1 MVDLDGVEFVQG
13 SVGDD
18 SLTII
23 TNDIHS
29 VSGGSGFDDISLI
42 DASGNVVDLDGVE
55 FVQGS
60 AGDDS
65 LTIITNDIHSVS
77 GGSGFDDI
85 SLIDAL
91 GNSVDLMVLSLFK
104 VVLVMTVSTVTDIHS
119 VSVTLDGCDGADMR
133 QVMWLTAG
141 VEFGSKVVLVMTV
154 FDGGYE

>member
-1 MVDLDGVEFVQG
+1 MEIVQG
-13 SVGDD
+13 SAGDD
-18 SLTII
+18 SLTVI

-85 SLIDAL
+85 SLIDAS
-91 GNSVDLMVLSLFK
+91 GNVVDLDGVEFVQ
-104 VVLVMTVSTVTDIHS
+104 VVLVMTVSRS
-119 VSVTLDGCDGADMR
+119 LR
-133 QVMWLTAG
+133 
-141 VEFGSKVVLVMTV
+141 MTSIQYRAV
-154 FDGGYE
+154 QALMIFR